1 VARAAAALVCLVL
14 SFAAV
19 GAAAST
25 PVQATLH
32 KLPQPGQVEV
42 TFTNA
47 GDKPVV
53 AFRQQLPDPFLVSA
67 VEMDGAACVA
77 KPRGEFACSGFS
89 AAPGSTWKAVF
100 DTPSVYSNETGTDVT
115 YFPGAG
121 PSTFFVTDA
130 SGSEAGP
137 YEAAWSEDES
147 IPPQVALGVV
157 RFQAVPSRPVAGKL
171 FSARLRLSTN
181 DLAALAATGKVMC
194 SARVAGRRVPLQRR
208 ALSSLGVAECRWRV
222 PRGTVGKRLTGRI
235 EVVYAEVHAGRS
247 FSLGVR

>member
-1 VARAAAALVCLVL
+1 VR
-14 SFAAV
+14 
-19 GAAAST
+19 
-25 PVQATLH
+25 ATLH

-47 GDKPVV
+47 GDAPIV

-67 VEMDGAACVA
+67 VQMEGASCVA
-77 KPRGEFACSGFS
+77 RPRGEFVCNGFS

-121 PSTFFVTDA
+121 PSTVFVTNA
-130 SGSEAGP
+130 SGGESGP

-157 RFQAVPSRPVAGKL
+157 RFEAVPRRPVAGKP

-181 DLAALAATGKVMC
+181 DLTALAATGKVTC
-194 SARVAGRRVPLQRR
+194 SATLGGRRVPLVGR
-208 ALSSLGVAECRWRV
+208 ALSARGIAECRWRV
-222 PRGTVGKRLTGRI
+222 PRGTAGKRLTGRI
-235 EVVYAEVHAGRS
+235 EVVYAEVHAGRR
-247 FSLGVR
+247 FALGVR

>member
-1 VARAAAALVCLVL
+1 M
-14 SFAAV
+14 
-19 GAAAST
+19 
-25 PVQATLH
+25 QATLH

-47 GDKPVV
+47 GDTPVV

-77 KPRGEFACSGFS
+77 RPRGEFACNGFS

-121 PSTFFVTDA
+121 PSTFFVTDT
-130 SGSEAGP
+130 SGSESGP
-137 YEAAWSEDES
+137 FEAAWRDDES

-157 RFQAVPSRPVAGKL
+157 RFEAVPRRPLAGRP

-181 DLAALAATGKVMC
+181 DLAALAATGKVTC
-194 SARVAGRRVPLQRR
+194 SARLAGRRVPLVRR
-208 ALSSLGVAECRWRV
+208 SLSSQGIAECRWGI
-222 PRGTVGKRLTGRI
+222 PRGTAGKRLTGRI